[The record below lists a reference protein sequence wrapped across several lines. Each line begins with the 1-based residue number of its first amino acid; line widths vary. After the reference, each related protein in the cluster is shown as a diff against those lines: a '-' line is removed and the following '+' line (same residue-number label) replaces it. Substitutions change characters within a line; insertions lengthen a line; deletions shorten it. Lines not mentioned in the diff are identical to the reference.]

1 MSLVLQPQASF
12 TIVRQIPNHLD
23 ANTYYV
29 QAVIRNAYTDAIIE
43 TVQLTSRGAQRFS
56 KNWTVPADPSQQGF
70 YVSIVTSVYTDSG
83 YTTKSGDYGDDENTY
98 LVQERVMTLMRGGS
112 LDAFTVR
119 RIIKEELAVSEA
131 EEPDSTEEEDTPE
144 EPEPAPRWD
153 EVLSAI
159 SKVGEVLS
167 GLPQEK
173 ADDSK
178 VLAAIAKIA
187 KAIKDK
193 PVTEKTDLTPILER
207 LDEDQRSDELDRE
220 EVQETMTEI
229 ADMIAPSVR
238 DAVREEMDHVGW
250 VGTFSTLAVRKE
262 GFNGKAPE
270 KDDEE
275 ADEPLDLTKIAS

>member
-23 ANTYYV
+23 ASTYYV
-29 QAVIRNAYTDAIIE
+29 QAVIRNAYTDAIID
-43 TVQLTSRGAQRFS
+43 TVQLTSRGGQRFS

-119 RIIKEELAVSEA
+119 QIIKEELAVVEA
-131 EEPDSTEEEDTPE
+131 EEADLPD
-144 EPEPAPRWD
+144 EPDEVDSEPPPRWD

-159 SKVGEVLS
+159 GKVGEAINA
-167 GLPQEK
+167 LPQEK
-173 ADDSK
+173 ADAK
-178 VLAAIAKIA
+178 PILAAIAKVA
-187 KAIKDK
+187 KALKDK
-193 PVTEKTDLTPILER
+193 PVTDVTDLTPILER

-220 EVQETMTEI
+220 EVQKTMTEI

-238 DAVREEMDHVGW
+238 AAVREEMDHVGW
-250 VGTFSTLAVRKE
+250 VGTFSTLATRKD
-262 GFNGKAPE
+262 GFTGNAPKE
-270 KDDEE
+270 QVPDEP
-275 ADEPLDLTKIAS
+275 EPLDLTKLAS